1 MSVKLL
7 DTYNEMIIEKM
18 AQFTT
23 DCHNG
28 QNLDVLKY
36 GTVEGICEELGEVI
50 RADREL
56 KNLYSTDK
64 DCTQDNLLEE
74 LGDLI
79 FNISLFAANRGINL
93 DTILEDNLTK
103 IKRRG

>member
-1 MSVKLL
+1 MNVKLL
-7 DTYNEMIIEKM
+7 NKYDEMITKKA

-28 QNLDVLKY
+28 QNLHLLKY

-50 RADREL
+50 RADREFR
-56 KNLYSTDK
+56 NLYLTDENYP
-64 DCTQDNLLEE
+64 QDSLLEE

-79 FNISLFAANRGINL
+79 FNISLFAAYRGINL
-93 DTILEDNLTK
+93 DTILENNLVK
-103 IKRRG
+103 VESRG